1 MYIKCNVNLLNWVNV
16 KCKCIRCIFL
26 YVCKLFYKKKM
37 DYNFENSDFKKI
49 IILKNFVFVIL
60 YVVL

>member
-1 MYIKCNVNLLNWVNV
+1 
-16 KCKCIRCIFL
+16 
-26 YVCKLFYKKKM
+26 M

-60 YVVL
+60 YVVIWLLFIIYNVVYW